1 MQAIKINQEFIL
13 TIKKSKFLAFS
24 FQVNSEAEAN
34 EFLAGLKKQHNKA
47 RHIVYA
53 YRVLVSGQVKEKVH
67 NDGEPSKSA
76 AWPLYNLLKKQE
88 IVNCLLVVV
97 RYYGG
102 IKLGVGGLVR
112 AYTAAGQSVLINQPS
127 RLNVRN

>member
-1 MQAIKINQEFIL
+1 MQTIKVNQDFTL
-13 TIKKSKFLAFS
+13 TIKKSKFLAFA
-24 FQVNSEAEAN
+24 FKVNSEAEAN
-34 EFLAGLKKQHNKA
+34 LFLANLKKEHGKA

-53 YRVLVSGQVKEKVH
+53 YRILEAGQIKERVH

-76 AWPLYNLLKKQE
+76 GWPIYNLLKMQD
-88 IVNCLLVVV
+88 IVGCLLVVV

-112 AYTAAGQSVLINQPS
+112 AYTESAQAVIKYN
-127 RLNVRN
+127 LNNV

>member
-1 MQAIKINQEFIL
+1 MQTIKVNQDFSL
-13 TIKKSKFLAFS
+13 TIKKSKFLAFA
-24 FQVNSEAEAN
+24 FQINNEAEVTQ
-34 EFLAGLKKQHNKA
+34 FLANLKKEHSKA

-53 YRVLVSGQVKEKVH
+53 YRILEAGQIKERVY

-76 AWPLYNLLKKQE
+76 GWPIYNLLKMQD
-88 IVNCLLVVV
+88 IVGCLLVVV

-112 AYTAAGQSVLINQPS
+112 AYTESAQAVIKDN
-127 RLNVRN
+127 LNNV

>member
-1 MQAIKINQEFIL
+1 MPTIKVNQDFSL
-13 TIKKSKFLAFS
+13 TIKKSKFLAYAFKVS
-24 FQVNSEAEAN
+24 SEAEVLQ
-34 EFLAGLKKQHNKA
+34 FLVNLKKEHNKA

-53 YRVLVSGQVKEKVH
+53 YRILESGQIKERVH

-76 AWPLYNLLKKQE
+76 GWPIYNLLKMQD
-88 IVNCLLVVV
+88 IVDCLIVVV

-112 AYTAAGQSVLINQPS
+112 AYTEAAQTVIKDNLT
-127 RLNVRN
+127 NVRF